1 MTSPKETVGM
11 KEMDMGLM
19 TGAGGYAV
27 ETSGL
32 TKRFGDRTAVDRVDL
47 VVPTGTAF
55 GYLGPNGA
63 GKTTLIRMLLGL
75 TAPTAGS
82 MRLLGLP
89 VPAKRSAALLRVGAM
104 AEEPRFLEH
113 LTGRENLR
121 INAAAREPEARGRIE
136 AALERVGLAERAGER
151 VARYST
157 GMRQRLGV
165 ARCLL
170 ADPQLLILDEP
181 TNGLDPAGI
190 AEFRLM
196 IRALVAEGRT
206 VVLSSHLLD
215 EVEKICDAAAIVDRG
230 RVVAQGSIAEL
241 SAGGTRSIVVQV
253 SDPGRALM
261 LLAGHPAV
269 GSAAE
274 DGQRIRVSLG
284 QAAGGDAR
292 PAAADINRRLV
303 EAGLDVYRLDLPAAT
318 LEERFLEITHK
329 MQEEVA
335 A

>member
-1 MTSPKETVGM
+1 M
-11 KEMDMGLM
+11 KELDMM
-19 TGAGGYAV
+19 TGGYAV
-27 ETSGL
+27 ETAGL
-32 TKRFGDRTAVDRVDL
+32 TKRFGDRTAVDRVSL
-47 VVPTGTAF
+47 RVPAGAAF

-75 TAPTAGS
+75 TKPDAGS
-82 MRLLGLP
+82 MRLLGYP
-89 VPAKRSAALLRVGAM
+89 VPQQRCAALLRVGAM

-121 INAAAREPEARGRIE
+121 VNAAAREPAAAGRIE
-136 AALERVGLAERAGER
+136 AALERVGLTERAGER

-170 ADPQLLILDEP
+170 ADPRLLILDEP
-181 TNGLDPAGI
+181 TNGLDPAGVV
-190 AEFRLM
+190 EFREM

-215 EVEKICDAAAIVDRG
+215 EVEKICDVAAIVDRG
-230 RVVAQGSIAEL
+230 RIVAQGPVAEL
-241 SAGGTRSIVVQV
+241 SAGESHSVVLQV
-253 SDPGRALM
+253 SDPGRAL
-261 LLAGHPAV
+261 LTLTGHPAARSV
-269 GSAAE
+269 SE
-274 DGQRIRVSLG
+274 DGQQVKVALG
-284 QAAGGDAR
+284 AVTGAEARSVAADVNRALVAAG
-292 PAAADINRRLV
+292 V
-303 EAGLDVYRLDLPAAT
+303 DVYRLDLPAAT

>member
-1 MTSPKETVGM
+1 M

-82 MRLLGLP
+82 MRLLGFP
-89 VPAKRSAALLRVGAM
+89 VPGQRSAALLRVGAM

>member
-1 MTSPKETVGM
+1 MRELEAGQMIP
-11 KEMDMGLM
+11 
-19 TGAGGYAV
+19 AGGYAV
-27 ETSGL
+27 ETAGL
-32 TKRFGDRTAVDRVDL
+32 TKRFGGRTAVDRVSLL
-47 VVPTGTAF
+47 VPGGTAF

-75 TAPTAGS
+75 TRPDAGS
-82 MRLLGLP
+82 MRLLGRP
-89 VPAKRSAALLRVGAM
+89 VPEQRATALLRVGAM
-104 AEEPRFLEH
+104 AEEPRFLDH

-121 INAAAREPEARGRIE
+121 VNAAAREPAAAGRIG
-136 AALERVGLAERAGER
+136 AALERVGLTERAGER

-181 TNGLDPAGI
+181 TNGLDPAGVV
-190 AEFRLM
+190 EFRGM

-215 EVEKICDAAAIVDRG
+215 EVEKICDVAAIVDRG
-230 RVVAQGSIAEL
+230 RIVAQGPVAEL
-241 SAGGTRSIVVQV
+241 SAEGSRSVVLRV
-253 SDPGRALM
+253 SDPGRAL
-261 LLAGHPAV
+261 LTLTGHPAARSV
-269 GSAAE
+269 SE
-274 DGQRIRVSLG
+274 DGQQVKVALG
-284 QAAGGDAR
+284 AITGTEAR
-292 PAAADINRRLV
+292 SVAADVNRRLV
-303 EAGLDVYRLDLPAAT
+303 EAGVGVYRLDLPAAT
-318 LEERFLEITHK
+318 LEERFLQVTHK

>member
-1 MTSPKETVGM
+1 M
-11 KEMDMGLM
+11 KELDMM
-19 TGAGGYAV
+19 TGGYAV
-27 ETSGL
+27 ETAGL
-32 TKRFGDRTAVDRVDL
+32 TKRFGDRTAVDQVSLRV
-47 VVPTGTAF
+47 PAGTAF

-75 TAPTAGS
+75 TRPDAGS
-82 MRLLGLP
+82 MRLLGYP
-89 VPAKRSAALLRVGAM
+89 VPQQRSAALLRVGAM

-121 INAAAREPEARGRIE
+121 VNAAAREPAAAGRIE
-136 AALERVGLAERAGER
+136 AALERVGLTERAGER

-181 TNGLDPAGI
+181 TNGLDPAGV
-190 AEFRLM
+190 AEFREM

-215 EVEKICDAAAIVDRG
+215 EVEKICDVAAIVDRG
-230 RVVAQGSIAEL
+230 RIVAQGPVAEL
-241 SAGGTRSIVVQV
+241 SAGESHSVVLQV
-253 SDPGRALM
+253 SDPGRAL
-261 LLAGHPAV
+261 LLLTGHPAARSV
-269 GSAAE
+269 SD
-274 DGQRIRVSLG
+274 DGQQVKVALG
-284 QAAGGDAR
+284 AVTGAEAR
-292 PAAADINRRLV
+292 SVAADVNRALV
-303 EAGLDVYRLDLPAAT
+303 EAGVDVYRLDLPAAT

>member
-1 MTSPKETVGM
+1 MRELEAGQMIP
-11 KEMDMGLM
+11 
-19 TGAGGYAV
+19 AGGYAV
-27 ETSGL
+27 ETAGL
-32 TKRFGDRTAVDRVDL
+32 TKRFGDRTAVDRVSLL
-47 VVPTGTAF
+47 VPRGTAF

-75 TAPTAGS
+75 TRPDAGS
-82 MRLLGLP
+82 MRLLGHP
-89 VPAKRSAALLRVGAM
+89 VPEQRAAALLRVGAM
-104 AEEPRFLEH
+104 AEEPRFLDH
-113 LTGRENLR
+113 LTGHENLR
-121 INAAAREPEARGRIE
+121 VNAAAREPAAAGRIE
-136 AALERVGLAERAGER
+136 AALERAGLTERAGER

-181 TNGLDPAGI
+181 TNGLDPAGVV
-190 AEFRLM
+190 EFRGM

-230 RVVAQGSIAEL
+230 RIVAQGPVAEL
-241 SAGGTRSIVVQV
+241 SAEGSRSVVLRV
-253 SDPGRALM
+253 SDPGRALL
-261 LLAGHPAV
+261 LLASHPGARSV
-269 GSAAE
+269 SE
-274 DGQRIRVSLG
+274 DGQQVKVALG
-284 QAAGGDAR
+284 AVTGTEAQSV
-292 PAAADINRRLV
+292 AADINRLLV
-303 EAGLDVYRLDLPAAT
+303 EAGVSVYRLDLPAAT
-318 LEERFLEITHK
+318 LEERFLQVTHK